1 MLYIYIYIYTFT
13 TLNRYSEDPRALHT
27 YNNTQVP
34 NDNTHDTPNEGRAI
48 LSIGEAGLR

>member
-1 MLYIYIYIYTFT
+1 MTIAKQRVRDIRAMR
-13 TLNRYSEDPRALHT
+13 NAPRALHT

-48 LSIGEAGLR
+48 LRNGEAGLR